1 MSLQG
6 GLVTLLTEGLPT
18 VRVLGYPGSL
28 DGITGPTV
36 MAWATDLKYLEAAPI
51 GHYQVDLTVLIYTA
65 HQDPQRAEDD
75 LSTSLDAVLGVLWD
89 STAYLLTGAQR
100 TISQDNTIH
109 SWTLTVSG
117 GITITNVYGSAVYG
131 AGTYGGI

>member
-1 MSLQG
+1 VSLQG

-18 VRVLGYPGSL
+18 MRVLGYPGSI

-36 MAWATDLKYLEAAPI
+36 MVWATDLKHLEAAPI

-75 LSTSLDAVLGVLWD
+75 LSTSLTAVLAVLWN
-89 STAYLLTGAQR
+89 APQYLLVGAQR
-100 TISQDNTIH
+100 TVSQDNTIH

-117 GITITNVYGSAVYG
+117 GITITEV
-131 AGTYGGI
+131 

>member
-18 VRVLGYPGSL
+18 VRVIGYPGSI

-36 MAWATDLKYLEAAPI
+36 MAWATDLKHLEAAPN

-65 HQDPQRAEDD
+65 YQDPKRAEDD
-75 LSTSLDAVLGVLWD
+75 LSTSLTAVLGVLWD
-89 STAYLLTGAQR
+89 APQYLLTGGQR
-100 TISQDNTIH
+100 TVSEDNKIH

-117 GITITNVYGSAVYG
+117 GITITEA
-131 AGTYGGI
+131 

>member
-1 MSLQG
+1 VSLQG

-18 VRVLGYPGSL
+18 FKVIGYSGDL

-36 MAWATDLKYLEAAPI
+36 MAWATDLKHLPAAPI

-65 HQDPQRAEDD
+65 HQDPRRAEDD
-75 LSTSLDAVLGVLWD
+75 LSASLDAVLGVLWN
-89 STAYLLTGAQR
+89 APQYLLTGAQR
-100 TISQDNTIH
+100 TVSQDNTIH

-117 GITITNVYGSAVYG
+117 GITITEA
-131 AGTYGGI
+131 